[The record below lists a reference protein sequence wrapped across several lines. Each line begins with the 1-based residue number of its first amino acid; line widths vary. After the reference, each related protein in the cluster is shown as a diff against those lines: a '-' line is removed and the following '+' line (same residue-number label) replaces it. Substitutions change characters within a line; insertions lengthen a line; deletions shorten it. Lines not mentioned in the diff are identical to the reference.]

1 MLQVGV
7 TGGIGSGKTLV
18 CSVLEQLG
26 VPVYHA
32 DLEARRLMNED
43 LQVREKII
51 DLFGEEAYL
60 DGALNRGF
68 IAGQV
73 FGDQQKLSRLNALV
87 HPAVRQDY
95 TRWVAEQLHVPY
107 VVEEAAILFESG
119 AAGFMD
125 LKVLVYAPEPV
136 RIKRV
141 MKRDGVLEGNVRERM
156 RNQMDEEEKRRLS
169 DLVIMNDG
177 ETMLLPQVID
187 VHREILKRIE

>member
-68 IAGQV
+68 MAGQV

-95 TRWVAEQLHVPY
+95 TRWVAGQLHVPY

-125 LKVLVYAPEPV
+125 LKVLVYAPEQV

-141 MKRDGVLEGNVRERM
+141 MKRDGVLEENVRERM
-156 RNQMDEEEKRRLS
+156 RNQMDEEEKRRLA

-177 ETMLLPQVID
+177 ETMLLPQVLD